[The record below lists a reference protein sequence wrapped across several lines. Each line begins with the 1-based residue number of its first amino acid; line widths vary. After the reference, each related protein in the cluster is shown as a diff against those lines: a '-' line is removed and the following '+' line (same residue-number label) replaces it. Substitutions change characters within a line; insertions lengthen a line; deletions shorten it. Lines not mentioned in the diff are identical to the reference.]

1 MPPLS
6 DPNSN
11 PDTQRRARSQ
21 PQRERHD
28 AEDIYGDTDAARV
41 ANISPEGAPANPALH
56 SSGIALLITC
66 SVAAVLIASL
76 VAGLLVS
83 ASAGWGVFI
92 VSLIMAVV
100 VNPVI
105 YASVLRA
112 REREI
117 ALEK

>member
-6 DPNSN
+6 EPNRTLDRQQGSRAE
-11 PDTQRRARSQ
+11 PVRKRR
-21 PQRERHD
+21 D
-28 AEDIYGDTDAARV
+28 AEDVYGDTDAARV
-41 ANISPEGAPANPALH
+41 ANISPEGAPADPALH

-117 ALEK
+117 ALGK

>member
-11 PDTQRRARSQ
+11 PDRQRRARSE